1 MKLNLKRFSRV
12 FSLPREREN
21 FFRQRKCSDGG
32 WLKIRFFVR
41 RRPRAVL
48 DRAPREKEKYRK
60 IPVQNWNRVSRVQGK
75 RARFVVFNLTIER
88 ERERDGSTLFST
100 TDSLK
105 FRTGFEK
112 SSAPLMKIAPDI
124 NRRSMKPQTEFV
136 PTRIRFFISGLERH
150 VSLLSIILYD
160 ASVFVARNDID

>member
-1 MKLNLKRFSRV
+1 MQRRGLVKNTILCPPETTSGFRPRREKKKNTVKFLFKIGTACRV
-12 FSLPREREN
+12 FKEN
-21 FFRQRKCSDGG
+21 AHDSWCLILRS
-32 WLKIRFFVR
+32 
-41 RRPRAVL
+41 
-48 DRAPREKEKYRK
+48 
-60 IPVQNWNRVSRVQGK
+60 
-75 RARFVVFNLTIER
+75 R

-100 TDSLK
+100 IDSLK

-136 PTRIRFFISGLERH
+136 PIRIRFFISGLERH